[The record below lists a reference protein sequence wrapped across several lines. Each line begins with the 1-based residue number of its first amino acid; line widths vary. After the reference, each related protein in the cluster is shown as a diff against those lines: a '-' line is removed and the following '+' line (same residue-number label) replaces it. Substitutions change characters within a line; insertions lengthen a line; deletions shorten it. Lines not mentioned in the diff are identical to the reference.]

1 MNTGRVIV
9 SHNVPTA
16 RIDGP
21 VILYQRKDH
30 IMADNSEG
38 KTLGQQYHEEV
49 EALKAQG
56 VPNAEAI
63 RQVAATHG
71 KKDNAVRGGLHQ
83 YKSKLNGN
91 DPSSPR
97 RGRSAPAS
105 VDDLLASARQ
115 SLQSAVALIDQE
127 VADAKA
133 ALDAAQARY
142 DEVLAAVK
150 DRKAD
155 VEKKLKALA

>member
-1 MNTGRVIV
+1 
-9 SHNVPTA
+9 
-16 RIDGP
+16 
-21 VILYQRKDH
+21 
-30 IMADNSEG
+30 MADQTDS
-38 KTLGQQYHEEV
+38 KTLGQQYYEEV

-63 RQVAATHG
+63 RQVAAQHD
-71 KKDNAVRGGLHQ
+71 KKENAVRGGLHQ
-83 YKSKLNGN
+83 YKSKLNGGGE
-91 DPSSPR
+91 PGTPR
-97 RGRSAPAS
+97 RSRTAKAS

-115 SLQSAVALIDQE
+115 SLESAVALIDHE

-133 ALDAAQARY
+133 ALDAAQAHY
-142 DEVLAAVK
+142 DEVVSAVK